1 MIDTHTH
8 VSKEYYEDID
18 GVISRAKAAKVSPLI
33 ISGCDK
39 SGIKEAVEFI
49 EKYDNLYATIGYHP
63 DEVEV
68 TSDKD
73 INELEKLV
81 TANPKIIGIGE
92 IGLDYYYGKDDR
104 DKQLLLFEKQLA
116 LASRLDVPVVIHSRD
131 AVLDT
136 IELLKK
142 YNVCG
147 IMHCFSGSLETAREY
162 ISMGFLLGIGGV
174 LTFKNSKLKEV
185 IKEIPL
191 ESIVLETDA
200 PYLAPEP
207 YRGKT
212 NEPSYVVET
221 AKFLAKIKEISVEE
235 VDKITTN
242 NVIKLFD
249 LK

>member
-18 GVISRAKAAKVSPLI
+18 GVISRAKNARVSPLI

-39 SGIKEAVEFI
+39 SGIKEAVELI

-68 TSDKD
+68 TSDED

-81 TANPKIIGIGE
+81 LANPKIIGIGE

-142 YNVCG
+142 YNVRG

-185 IKEIPL
+185 IKEIPM